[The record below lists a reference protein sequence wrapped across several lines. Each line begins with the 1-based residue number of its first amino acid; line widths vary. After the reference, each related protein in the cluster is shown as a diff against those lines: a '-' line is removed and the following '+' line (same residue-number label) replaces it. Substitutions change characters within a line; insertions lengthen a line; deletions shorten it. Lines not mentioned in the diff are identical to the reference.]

1 MVLAVLC
8 VGIFLIQLDV
18 TVVNVA
24 LPALRLDL
32 NTGLA
37 GQQWVIDSY
46 MLALAGLLL
55 LCGML
60 GDRIGHRRVV
70 LTGLSAF
77 GLASLA
83 CGAAPSIGLL
93 VAARAVQGV
102 GAALL
107 LPGTLALI
115 TSLYSDAAARARAM
129 GLWAGAGAL
138 ALPSGPLLG
147 GALVNAFGWRAVFL
161 VNLPVIAVALPLA
174 YRLIPS
180 TRPTVTHL
188 RRPRLTVA
196 FLGSNLVAGLMNLV
210 GLGTVLVMTLY
221 LQERLGHSALRAGLE
236 MLPLFVPLA
245 VLGPIAGRV
254 TARVGP
260 LLPMSAGLIL
270 GAGGSACLLLVGSHS
285 RYAAAVP
292 VELGLGLGMG
302 FLTAAVVSAAIG
314 SLPPQYAGLA
324 SGVNNTAR
332 QAIGALG
339 IGLYGAVAGR
349 PTGEGFIRGLHQLAW
364 IGAGLWLLG
373 LVVSWLTVDSAG
385 VHGPDG
391 AEDRRA

>member
-24 LPALRLDL
+24 LPAVRLDL
-32 NTGLA
+32 HTGLA
-37 GQQWVIDSY
+37 GQQWVVDSY

-70 LTGLSAF
+70 LAGLSVF

-161 VNLPVIAVALPLA
+161 VNLPVIAVALPLG

-180 TRPTVTHL
+180 TGPTTSHL
-188 RRPRLTVA
+188 RRPRVTVA
-196 FLGSNLVAGLMNLV
+196 FLGSNSVAGLMNLV
-210 GLGTVLVMTLY
+210 GLGTVLVITLY

-245 VLGPIAGRV
+245 VLGPVAGRV

-260 LLPMSAGLIL
+260 RLPMSVGLLL
-270 GAGGSACLLLVGSHS
+270 GAGGSACLLLVGSQS
-285 RYAAAVP
+285 GYAAVVP

-332 QAIGALG
+332 QAVGALG
-339 IGLYGAVAGR
+339 IGLYGAVPGQ
-349 PTGEGFIRGLHQLAW
+349 PTDESFIRGLHQLAW

-373 LVVSWLTVDSAG
+373 LVVTWLTVDSAG
-385 VHGPDG
+385 VDGPER